1 MILFCAKSKN
11 NTGKKYVRKC
21 REETLGLGQVFR
33 PAGKIPRMFSD
44 IRQSYLI
51 SFYPMCTCMRE
62 MRYVIACDCIY
73 RMPQMRDISCDKCDI
88 GRMRQIRYISHMRYR
103 IAYTPSPPPPD
114 DNSTLLANTSVTDVF
129 DASMLKHA
137 LLWLEM
143 DDDEFWEL
151 VVHCSSIKR
160 KSVAK
165 FAMCLPR
172 NTHLPSDSH
181 I

>member
-11 NTGKKYVRKC
+11 STGKKYVRKC

-88 GRMRQIRYISHMRYR
+88 GRMRQIRYLSHSDIASLIPHPHLLLMITPPSLPTRRLQR
-103 IAYTPSPPPPD
+103 I
-114 DNSTLLANTSVTDVF
+114 
-129 DASMLKHA
+129 DAEARAAAAGDGRRRIVGALGA
-137 LLWLEM
+137 LL
-143 DDDEFWEL
+143 F
-151 VVHCSSIKR
+151 H
-160 KSVAK
+160 
-165 FAMCLPR
+165 
-172 NTHLPSDSH
+172 
-181 I
+181 